1 MVRLLSLL
9 VLLACLLSMSCGYVA
24 VSGAINPN
32 TQMVAGLVSIVQFQF
47 VNGSASVT
55 VVTLVGGGTA
65 QTLSFCG
72 DQRPQFPMNQFV
84 QASFQHGSACN
95 TLVAVSL
102 H

>member
-9 VLLACLLSMSCGYVA
+9 LLLTCIASTGCGYVA

-32 TQMVAGLVSIVQFQF
+32 TQMVAGLVSIVQFQY

-55 VVTLVGGGTA
+55 VVTLVGSGTA

-72 DQRPQFPMNQFV
+72 DQRPQFPVNQFV
-84 QASFQHGSACN
+84 NASFERGSSCN

>member
-1 MVRLLSLL
+1 MVRLLSLF
-9 VLLACLLSMSCGYVA
+9 VLLACILSIGCGYVA

-55 VVTLVGGGTA
+55 VVTLVGSGTA
-65 QTLSFCG
+65 QTMSFCG

-84 QASFQHGSACN
+84 HARFQHGTTCN

-102 H
+102 N